1 MRCRR
6 ARGGA
11 SWRSRGVGGT
21 VSTAQRARV
30 RPGGSRCIVTTSS
43 AGQPERR
50 DGTRP
55 SVDDLFRD
63 TQPVHS
69 GDDLARQG
77 VFAEGEVEEFIADLR
92 AMRHAD
98 LS

>member
-1 MRCRR
+1 VQ
-6 ARGGA
+6 GNQSGA
-11 SWRSRGVGGT
+11 T
-21 VSTAQRARV
+21 VHV
-30 RPGGSRCIVTTSS
+30 P
-43 AGQPERR
+43 
-50 DGTRP
+50 
-55 SVDDLFRD
+55 LFRD

-77 VFAEGEVEEFIADLR
+77 VFANREVEEFIADLR